1 MKELTERA
9 AKVIRLASAAGLTLA
24 TVESCTAGAL
34 ADAPDAGS
42 TFHGGFLV
50 YTKTAA
56 LGIPSE
62 LIATTSAV
70 SPEVAKAMMIGALD
84 RCPADVAVAITGV
97 TGSTPDEDG
106 NPVGLV
112 YIAAARRGGDPHAVE
127 GMFEKSSRS
136 EIRDRA
142 LECALGLLE
151 TLLGEIPTPSRNE
164 PGKHSPAEE
173 QNAA

>member
-1 MKELTERA
+1 VTKELTERA

-34 ADAPDAGS
+34 AVLLADAPDAGS
-42 TFHGGFLV
+42 TFHGGFVV
-50 YTKTAA
+50 YTKQNKAAA
-56 LGIPSE
+56 LGVPAR
-62 LIATTSAV
+62 LIATKSAV
-70 SPEVAKAMMIGALD
+70 SPEVAKAMAIGALD
-84 RCPADVAVAITGV
+84 RCPADIAVAITGV
-97 TGSTPDEDG
+97 AGPTPDEDG

-142 LECALGLLE
+142 MDCALELLE
-151 TLLGEIPTPSRNE
+151 TVLGEILTPSR
-164 PGKHSPAEE
+164 
-173 QNAA
+173 